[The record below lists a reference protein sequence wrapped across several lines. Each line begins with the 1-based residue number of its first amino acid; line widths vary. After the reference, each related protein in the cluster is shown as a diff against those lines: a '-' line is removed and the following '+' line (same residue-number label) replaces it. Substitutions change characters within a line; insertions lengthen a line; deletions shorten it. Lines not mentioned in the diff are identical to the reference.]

1 MPTTKSKSKYELEHL
16 PLFDDQLRPYQ
27 TDGILKIR
35 SSFVAGHRAVMVVLP
50 TGTGKTRLVTVLPRD
65 GARVLVICPYRD
77 LVRQTVATIRSLRKQ
92 AAGIEMANDWWDGEG
107 WAVSCW
113 ASLASNDRY
122 RKFLGK
128 IDLVVVDECDINFSI
143 QFREMMN
150 QFINSGAR
158 VLGVTATPFRGD
170 KASLFGFYT
179 DVPYCMELRTAFDE
193 AWLVKPTVYVH
204 RVKSVNFKELAKAS
218 SIDYSPEKLDRL
230 LTTEQ
235 VLHDLAA
242 LTKSVMVDSHNV
254 LFCNS
259 VLQAR
264 LMRDLLVTRHGIKT
278 SLVWGGQNEE
288 ERASEMKAFRDGT
301 NPLIVNCKVL
311 GRGVDV
317 PEIRCLINAKPTKSK
332 ATYMQMLGRGTRALA
347 DVLKSGMSLDERR
360 AAIAASAKPTWHLHD
375 ITSTVRFHEPIT
387 AIDVL
392 MAGPTEIIQ
401 KAKDKNEGE
410 DGKTIEDLDADIL
423 EAIAEQEAM
432 EKLMRE
438 EEKRR
443 RAQLIVGVEF
453 DSRSRD
459 LFAKADVKQPGVRC
473 YRVLFGR
480 FKGMPLSSPEVPNS
494 YFVWAIEKARLTPF
508 WLQVYKQEL
517 ERRLQKKLQAKPATS
532 ISGK

>member
-1 MPTTKSKSKYELEHL
+1 
-16 PLFDDQLRPYQ
+16 
-27 TDGILKIR
+27 
-35 SSFVAGHRAVMVVLP
+35 
-50 TGTGKTRLVTVLPRD
+50 
-65 GARVLVICPYRD
+65 
-77 LVRQTVATIRSLRKQ
+77 
-92 AAGIEMANDWWDGEG
+92 
-107 WAVSCW
+107 
-113 ASLASNDRY
+113 
-122 RKFLGK
+122 
-128 IDLVVVDECDINFSI
+128 
-143 QFREMMN
+143 
-150 QFINSGAR
+150 
-158 VLGVTATPFRGD
+158 
-170 KASLFGFYT
+170 
-179 DVPYCMELRTAFDE
+179 
-193 AWLVKPTVYVH
+193 
-204 RVKSVNFKELAKAS
+204 
-218 SIDYSPEKLDRL
+218 
-230 LTTEQ
+230 
-235 VLHDLAA
+235 
-242 LTKSVMVDSHNV
+242 MVDSHNV

-288 ERASEMKAFRDGT
+288 ERISEMKAFRDGT

-401 KAKDKNEGE
+401 KAKDKSEGE

-453 DSRSRD
+453 DSRTRD

-473 YRVLFGR
+473 YRVLFGKY
-480 FKGMPLSSPEVPNS
+480 KGMPLSSPEVPNS

-517 ERRLQKKLQAKPATS
+517 ERRLQNKLQAKPATS